1 MTPSGKP
8 DMPDSARPVP
18 ARPSRREFLRQGGLA
33 TVGALA
39 LGTGLELISRRPGAA
54 HGLGNAEAGGL
65 PARVYNGPYDA
76 RDKMSALG
84 DITGYNNY
92 YEFGTDKSDPAR
104 NAVGLK
110 TRPWTVQISGLV
122 RKPQTVDIDTL
133 QSWFPLED
141 RLYRMRCVEGWSLV
155 IPWMGFPLAA
165 LLRRIEPMSGAT
177 YVQFI
182 SLADPKQMPG
192 VRDPV
197 LNWPYTEGLRLD
209 EAMNPLTLLA
219 VGLDGR
225 LLPNQNGAP
234 LRLVAPWKYGFKNI
248 KAITHIRL
256 LAEQPK
262 TTWSLAAPDEYGFY
276 ANVNP
281 AVDHPRWSQA
291 SERRIGELSRRPTLP
306 FNGYGDQVAALYK
319 GLDLRRNF

>member
-1 MTPSGKP
+1 MTPPGKP
-8 DMPDSARPVP
+8 DTAPPPAARPDLT
-18 ARPSRREFLRQGGLA
+18 RRDLLRQGGLA
-33 TVGALA
+33 AAGAVVLA
-39 LGTGLELISRRPGAA
+39 GGLELVSRRPSGRAA
-54 HGLGNAEAGGL
+54 VATAPGQ
-65 PARVYNGPYDA
+65 PARVYTGPYDT
-76 RDKMSALG
+76 REPVSALA

-92 YEFGTDKSDPAR
+92 YEFGLDKSDPAR
-104 NAVGLK
+104 TAGMLK
-110 TRPWTVQISGLV
+110 TRPWTVQIGGLV

-165 LLRRIEPMSGAT
+165 LLRRIEPTSGAK
-177 YVQFI
+177 YVRFV

-197 LNWPYTEGLRLD
+197 LEWPYQEGLRLD
-209 EAMNPLTLLA
+209 EAMNPLALLA
-219 VGLDGR
+219 VGLDGKV
-225 LLPNQNGAP
+225 LPNQNGAP
-234 LRLVAPWKYGFKNI
+234 LRLVVPWKYGFKNI
-248 KAITHIRL
+248 KAITHIEL
-256 LAEQPK
+256 VAERPK
-262 TTWSLAAPDEYGFY
+262 TTWSTATPDEYGFY

-291 SERRIGELSRRPTLP
+291 TERRIGDLGRRATLP
-306 FNGYGDQVAALYK
+306 FNGYGEQVSGLYT

>member
-1 MTPSGKP
+1 MTPPGRP
-8 DMPDSARPVP
+8 DLTPTLPASRPDPT
-18 ARPSRREFLRQGGLA
+18 RRDFLRQGGLA
-33 TVGALA
+33 AAGALVLA
-39 LGTGLELISRRPGAA
+39 GGLELISRRPGGRPEAVAA
-54 HGLGNAEAGGL
+54 TPGQ
-65 PARVYNGPYDA
+65 PARVYTGPYDT
-76 RDKMSALG
+76 KEPVSAIA

-92 YEFGTDKSDPAR
+92 YEFGLDKSDPAR
-104 NAVGLK
+104 YAGALK
-110 TRPWTVQISGLV
+110 TRPWTVQIGGLV

-165 LLRRIEPMSGAT
+165 LLRRLEPMSGAK

-182 SLADPKQMPG
+182 SLADPEQMPG

-197 LNWPYTEGLRLD
+197 LDWPYQEGLRLD
-209 EAMNPLTLLA
+209 EAMNPLTLMA
-219 VGLDGR
+219 VGLDGKV
-225 LLPNQNGAP
+225 LPNQNGAP
-234 LRLVAPWKYGFKNI
+234 LRLVVPWKYGFKNI
-248 KAITHIRL
+248 KAITHINL

-262 TTWSLAAPDEYGFY
+262 TTWSTAAPDEYGFY

-291 SERRIGELSRRPTLP
+291 SERRIGDLGRRATLA
-306 FNGYGDQVAALYK
+306 FNGYGQEVASLYN
-319 GLDLRRNF
+319 GMDLRRNF